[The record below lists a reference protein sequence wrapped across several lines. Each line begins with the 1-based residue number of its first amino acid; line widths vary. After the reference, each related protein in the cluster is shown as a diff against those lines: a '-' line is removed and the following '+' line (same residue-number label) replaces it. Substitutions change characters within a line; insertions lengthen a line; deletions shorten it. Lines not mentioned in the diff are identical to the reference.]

1 MKLRLGLRGQLLIGL
16 CALTLVAVLSSGLLS
31 LLVARQSYAA
41 HEESAARALTR
52 VATGVLQAAREP
64 GLSLAA
70 DARQGRFGAAARALG
85 SSGAF
90 GQVTVYDREGRP
102 VVGPAD
108 GGAPGRG
115 AGLAAALAG
124 GEHLERTEGAG
135 YAEDLRVYQPLRGPA
150 GAEGAVRFTVPI
162 GSTLGAADVRSRRI
176 LLGLGLLDG
185 ALIWLVGALLIG
197 RLVVRPIAELRRTAE
212 RLARGE
218 SSARAREDMGGEVGS
233 LAASFNRMVDALEH
247 KVAEYEAR
255 TRELDASRVQLQRAD
270 RLASLGR
277 LAAGLAHEIGN
288 PLGAMLGYVEILRQ
302 SGEGLETELA
312 EDLLERLHREIERIH
327 HIMQDLLAYSRPPP
341 ERVLPVEVSEVIQA
355 ALELMRPQ
363 SRFRQVTLTSEI
375 PDGLPLVTA
384 SPGRL
389 TQVLVNLL
397 LNAADAV
404 AGEGQVRV
412 RALRDGDGVLIE
424 IEDSGPGVP
433 EPDRERIFDPFFTT
447 KAPGQ
452 GTGLGLSTSLG
463 LCETFGATLT
473 LRPSPPG
480 RGAIFAVRLRAA
492 DEAAALER

>member
-1 MKLRLGLRGQLLIGL
+1 MKLRLGLRAQLLIGL

-41 HEESAARALTR
+41 HEEAL
-52 VATGVLQAAREP
+52 
-64 GLSLAA
+64 
-70 DARQGRFGAAARALG
+70 
-85 SSGAF
+85 
-90 GQVTVYDREGRP
+90 
-102 VVGPAD
+102 
-108 GGAPGRG
+108 
-115 AGLAAALAG
+115 
-124 GEHLERTEGAG
+124 
-135 YAEDLRVYQPLRGPA
+135 
-150 GAEGAVRFTVPI
+150 
-162 GSTLGAADVRSRRI
+162 I

-185 ALIWLVGALLIG
+185 GLIWLVGALLIG
-197 RLVVRPIAELRRTAE
+197 RLVVRPIRELRRTAE
-212 RLARGE
+212 LHASGDT
-218 SSARAREDMGGEVGS
+218 SARAREDAVGEVGA
-233 LAASFNRMVDALEH
+233 LAATFNRMVDTLEH
-247 KVAEYEAR
+247 RVAEYEAR

-302 SGEGLETELA
+302 SGDGLDPEESK
-312 EDLLERLHREIERIH
+312 DLLERLHREIERIH
-327 HIMQDLLAYSRPPP
+327 RIMQDLLAYSRPPP

-363 SRFRQVTLTSEI
+363 SRFRQVALTSAI

-404 AGEGQVRV
+404 AGQGEVSV
-412 RALRDGDGVLIE
+412 RALRDGNSVLIE
-424 IEDSGPGVP
+424 VADSGPGVP
-433 EPDRERIFDPFFTT
+433 ESDQERIFDPFFTT

-473 LRPSPPG
+473 LRASPPG
-480 RGAIFAVRLRAA
+480 RGATFVVRLRVAEEPA
-492 DEAAALER
+492 PTVDVER